1 MSIVKLAITAS
12 EVGVLGTSIPF
23 VGGLVKG
30 LSTPNAENMKFDK
43 SVGIGAAI
51 GLVPGAYYATG
62 GPNWALPFMA
72 GAGAVAGASANIGA
86 RMGRAFRNRKK
97 KK

>member
-1 MSIVKLAITAS
+1 LT
-12 EVGVLGTSIPF
+12 
-23 VGGLVKG
+23 KG
-30 LSTPNAENMKFDK
+30 LATPNTENMKFSK
-43 SVGIGAAI
+43 SVGIGAGI
-51 GLVPGAYYATG
+51 GLAPGVLYARDAS
-62 GPNWALPFMA
+62 WALPFMT